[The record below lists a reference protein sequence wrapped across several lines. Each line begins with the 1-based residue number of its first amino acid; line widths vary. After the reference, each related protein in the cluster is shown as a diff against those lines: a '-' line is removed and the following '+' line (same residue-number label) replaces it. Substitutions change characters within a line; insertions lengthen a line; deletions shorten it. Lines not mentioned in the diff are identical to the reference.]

1 MEEKIELLNR
11 FSLTARPLG
20 DAVQQLLQQ
29 HKCYTLL
36 RTRPAVKKCKLDEDE
51 LYVVR
56 QRVIEENLYELTI
69 AAKMGKE
76 VSVDNGL

>member
-1 MEEKIELLNR
+1 ML
-11 FSLTARPLG
+11 SLTAMFLD

-29 HKCYTLL
+29 QKCYTLL
-36 RTRPAVKKCKLDEDE
+36 RTRPAVKKCNLAETE

-56 QRVIEENLYELTI
+56 QRVLEGDLYELTI

-76 VSVDNGL
+76 VSIDNGL